1 MISANAAMPGSYDHL
16 QVALSVLIAIA
27 ASYAALDLAGRVT
40 AASGWSRSAWLTG
53 GAAAMGIGIWS
64 MHFTGMLA
72 FSLPVPVGYQWPTV
86 LLSLV
91 AAILASAFALYV
103 VSRQRLGMARALTGS
118 LVMGGGIAAMHYTG
132 MAAMRLAAVTR
143 FAPLLVTLSVVLAIV
158 FSFAALM
165 LAFDLREETRG
176 TPSRKIASASVMGTA
191 VSAMHYTGMASANFM
206 PSAVAPDLS
215 HAVSISTLDTAGI
228 GSVTLIVL
236 GLAVLMCS
244 VDRRLA
250 AQASELERRVIERTS
265 QLTAT
270 NDALTESEERFR
282 KLVEALPDAILV
294 VSEDRIVF
302 VNPFGTK
309 LLGAQQPEQ
318 LIGKDISEIIHP
330 GSLASIRRRMQD
342 CYQTGVASPPMEHV
356 LISLDGSAVEIE
368 SAAIPITWK
377 GSPAIE
383 AIARDI
389 RERKRAEQ
397 RLREYEK
404 AVEGLE
410 EMIVVVDREYRYV
423 LANRAFLNYRG
434 MEREELL
441 GRLIQ
446 EVLNEG
452 VFETVVKEKL
462 DECFQGKAVTYEMKY
477 RYPKLGERVLSLSYF
492 PIEGPNGVDR
502 AACILKDVTERKRA
516 EEALRR
522 LAAIVDSSD
531 DAIISQDLNGVITS
545 WNAAAQRIFG
555 YTEAEALG
563 QPITII
569 IPPELLNEETQTLRR
584 MRAGEHIQHYETTRV
599 TKQGMRVHVSLTV
612 SPMKDS
618 EGRVVGA
625 SKIAHDI
632 TESKRA
638 EQALRESQ
646 AELARVIRI
655 ATMGELTASIAHEI
669 NQPLA
674 AVVTN
679 GNFCLRQ
686 LASGTPNLEEL
697 REAIAEIV
705 NDGARASDVIS
716 RIRALLKKDASA
728 KIELDINEVIQ
739 EAVVLVH
746 GEVTRNQV
754 SLRTD
759 LAADLP
765 RVFGDRVQLQ
775 QVLINLVLN
784 GIDAMRTLTDRPREL
799 LIKSAKHPDR
809 VLVQVQD
816 SGPGLDPQRA
826 DHIFEPFFTTKPRGI
841 GMGLSISRSIVESHG
856 GRLWAESGSKG
867 ALFQFTLP
875 TSADGVS

>member
-1 MISANAAMPGSYDHL
+1 
-16 QVALSVLIAIA
+16 
-27 ASYAALDLAGRVT
+27 
-40 AASGWSRSAWLTG
+40 
-53 GAAAMGIGIWS
+53 
-64 MHFTGMLA
+64 
-72 FSLPVPVGYQWPTV
+72 
-86 LLSLV
+86 
-91 AAILASAFALYV
+91 
-103 VSRQRLGMARALTGS
+103 
-118 LVMGGGIAAMHYTG
+118 
-132 MAAMRLAAVTR
+132 
-143 FAPLLVTLSVVLAIV
+143 
-158 FSFAALM
+158 
-165 LAFDLREETRG
+165 
-176 TPSRKIASASVMGTA
+176 
-191 VSAMHYTGMASANFM
+191 
-206 PSAVAPDLS
+206 
-215 HAVSISTLDTAGI
+215 
-228 GSVTLIVL
+228 
-236 GLAVLMCS
+236 
-244 VDRRLA
+244 
-250 AQASELERRVIERTS
+250 
-265 QLTAT
+265 
-270 NDALTESEERFR
+270 
-282 KLVEALPDAILV
+282 
-294 VSEDRIVF
+294 
-302 VNPFGTK
+302 
-309 LLGAQQPEQ
+309 
-318 LIGKDISEIIHP
+318 
-330 GSLASIRRRMQD
+330 
-342 CYQTGVASPPMEHV
+342 MEHV

-799 LIKSAKHPDR
+799 LIKSAKHPDG

-816 SGPGLDPQRA
+816 SGTGLDPQQA
-826 DHIFEPFFTTKPRGI
+826 DRIFEPFFTTKPQGI